1 MNGKG
6 DKNRT
11 KDSKA
16 YREGYARVFGKK
28 TSFWEKLMKIHSLRK
43 DLSGTKGL

>member
-16 YREGYARVFGKK
+16 YREGHTRVFGKK
-28 TSFWEKLMKIHSLRK
+28 TSYWEKLMKKNSK
-43 DLSGTKGL
+43 SK